1 MQTTLDRTTRRE
13 LSSAEPRLRARGVG
27 QAGWLEGYAAIFG
40 NVDAAGE
47 TVRRG
52 AFAKSLRERLPAGRI
67 ALMIRHVRDGGDAL
81 EVVGKVTQAREDDV
95 GLWVHAEFGSDAT
108 SQAARG
114 KVIEG
119 LVTGLS
125 IGYVPLAG
133 RETSADG
140 RRIYELTEVKLLEVT
155 LTAFPANDLA
165 GVTAAKS
172 IAGRPATATVPS
184 NRPPEAS
191 PSATA
196 PTDWSLVVAR
206 RRLTLHRL
214 TLDL

>member
-1 MQTTLDRTTRRE
+1 MTPTPDRTTRRE
-13 LSSAEPRLRARGVG
+13 LTSAEPRLRARGAG

-40 NVDAAGE
+40 NIDATGE

-114 KVIEG
+114 KVLEG

-133 RETSADG
+133 RETVVEG

-165 GVTAAKS
+165 GITAAKS
-172 IAGRPATATVPS
+172 IPGRPACATVPS
-184 NRPPEAS
+184 NRSPEAS
-191 PSATA
+191 PSAPA
-196 PTDWSLVVAR
+196 PTDWSLAIAR